1 MAMAGR
7 ERGEELKEEKRG
19 GRGVKVTEE
28 KKEEKRSNWS
38 EVAPEFTLF

>member
-7 ERGEELKEEKRG
+7 ERGEELKEEKRE

-38 EVAPEFTLF
+38 EAAPELNFF